1 MKTYIVNKI
10 LLTGFILLAA
20 CSARAADEKDLIAVL
35 RSDASVSAKCA
46 ACQQLRIYGSA
57 KSIPDL
63 AALLTEENLAHAA
76 RYALEGLP
84 YPEAGVALR
93 GALDKTTGLIKAG
106 VIDSLGWRRDMTS
119 VPLIVPLLSDANI
132 TIAATTASALGKIG
146 GGDAVTAL
154 IAARDNSNPEV
165 KTAILDAL
173 LLCAENHLSAG
184 KEDDAVSLY
193 RDLFQ
198 SKVPGPI
205 RIAAWRGWMLSDG
218 KQRRNQI
225 PKVLTGSDTHM
236 QLAAIKIIRELKDR
250 QLIALCLR
258 QWKSLPSPAQLAVLD
273 AHLQFGSEALPTVR
287 TASQS
292 PHPEVR
298 AAAWRALVD
307 LSDAS
312 LIPAV
317 VRVAA
322 HAESIEK
329 NAAREAL
336 TRMRGPNVRPALLSY
351 LKKAKSLEKA
361 ELLRTLGLRGDAAAT
376 SILLENAEVGED
388 IVKLAALDSLRNL
401 AVPETLEPLLK
412 IAAVSKTR
420 SQRTAALKALY
431 AVCRECPDIKLAS
444 RHIITAMQS
453 FSATELYNVLP
464 LLAQLATPEALAV
477 VQKATQDSDVQ
488 LSRESLRVL
497 TLWPNAT
504 PVQFLFDL
512 ARTSSNPTVQT
523 VALRGGITV
532 AGREP
537 DPSTRLAMLRKA
549 LTYSNRTEEKIM
561 VLSQLSRISTPE
573 SLNMAIEHLENPAL
587 VNEAGLAA
595 VSIAESL
602 AAGNPKLVDEAAR
615 KILENCKLQAVV
627 SRAWAL
633 RVKTPAS
640 GPFIRDWLVSE
651 LYRQP
656 GASGAVAIFNFEF
669 GPENPRNAVKW
680 YAAPVGDTM
689 HLAAYFP
696 GQTDCVAYLKA
707 EIVAPDAT
715 DAILLMGSDDGIKAW
730 LNGTVVHSNNID
742 RGQVVDQDIAP
753 IKLKQGV
760 NELLLKITQ
769 GGGGW
774 SACARIVG
782 TDNFPIEGLR
792 FTSQTDKAPPISAY
806 KPVPVSAPVLKEATL
821 PPRDSFRTLR
831 LSDQFYAEG
840 AYYGDFNRDGKPDL
854 VAGPFWFE
862 GPNFQRSHEYRTVK
876 TFDPKNYSDNFL
888 TFTGDFNGDK
898 WIDILCVPFPGS
910 EGYWYA
916 NPADK
921 AGHWQRYLAHSSIG
935 NESPVWGD
943 ITGDG
948 QAELI
953 FTIDGYL
960 GYAGPDPAKPDQP
973 WAFHAISTKDK
984 RYQKFTHG
992 AGFGDINDD
1001 RRKDVV
1007 EAVGWW
1013 EQPADIKADTP
1024 WTFHPFRF
1032 ADTAAQML
1040 VNDVDGDGLMDIITA
1055 WHCHH
1060 YGLVWW
1066 KQIKKT
1072 DGLTDW
1078 KQHVILSPSPDVSTT
1093 NFRVSQLHALKLID
1107 MNNDGLE
1114 DILTGKR
1121 FWAHGPTGDKE
1132 PDAPAVVFWLE
1143 LRRNGKGNVTFI
1155 PHLIDDD
1162 SGVGTQV
1169 AASDLNGDNRHDVI
1183 VANKKGIFLHL
1194 SGPAE

>member
-20 CSARAADEKDLIAVL
+20 CTARAADEKDLITVL

-63 AALLTEENLAHAA
+63 AALLTEENLSHAA

-84 YPEAGVALR
+84 YPEAGAALR
-93 GALDKTTGLIKAG
+93 SALNKTTGRIKAG
-106 VIDSLGWRRDMTS
+106 LIDSLGWRRDMAS
-119 VPLIVPLLSDANI
+119 VSLIVPLLSDANI
-132 TIAATTASALGKIG
+132 TLAATTASALGKIG
-146 GGDAVTAL
+146 SDDAVAAL
-154 IAARDNSNPEV
+154 IAARDNSHPEV

-173 LLCAENHLSAG
+173 LLCAENHLSSG
-184 KEDDAVSLY
+184 KKDNAVSLY
-193 RDLFQ
+193 RDLFK
-198 SKVPGPI
+198 SKVPGSI
-205 RIAAWRGWMLSDG
+205 RIAAWRGWMLSDSI
-218 KQRRNQI
+218 QRRNHI

-250 QLIALCLR
+250 QLIETCLQ
-258 QWKSLPSPAQLAVLD
+258 QWKSLPAPAQLAVLD

-292 PHPEVR
+292 SHLEVR
-298 AAAWRALVD
+298 AAAWRALGD

-317 VRVAA
+317 VRAAA

-336 TRMRGPNVRPALLSY
+336 IRMRGPNVRPALLNY
-351 LKKAKSLEKA
+351 LKKAKSSEKA
-361 ELLRTLGLRGDAAAT
+361 ELLRTLGQRGDAAAT
-376 SILLENAEVGED
+376 SILLKNAAVDED
-388 IVKLAALDSLRNL
+388 IVKLAALDSLRSL

-420 SQRTAALKALY
+420 SHRTAALKALY

-444 RHIITAMQS
+444 RQIITAIQS
-453 FSATELYNVLP
+453 FSETELYNVLP
-464 LLAQLATPEALAV
+464 LLAQLATPEALTV
-477 VQKATQDSDVQ
+477 VQKATQDNDVQ
-488 LSRESLRVL
+488 LARESLRVL
-497 TLWPNAT
+497 TLWPNSR

-532 AGREP
+532 AGRET
-537 DPSTRLAMLRKA
+537 DSSTRLVMLRKA

-561 VLSQLSRISTPE
+561 VLSQLGRISTPE
-573 SLNMAIEHLENPAL
+573 SLNMAIEHLKNPAL

-602 AAGNPKLVDEAAR
+602 AGGNPKLADEAAQ
-615 KILENCKLQAVV
+615 KILEYCKLQAVV

-633 RVKTPAS
+633 RIKTPAS

-651 LYRQP
+651 LYWQP
-656 GASGAVAIFNFEF
+656 GVTGAMAIFNVKF
-669 GPENPRNAVKW
+669 GPEKPRNAVKW

-707 EIVAPDAT
+707 EIIAPNAT

-753 IKLKQGV
+753 GKLKQGA

-782 TDNFPIEGLR
+782 ADNFPIEGLR
-792 FTSQTDKAPPISAY
+792 ITSQTDKAPPISAY
-806 KPVPVSAPVLKEATL
+806 KAAPVSTLVLKETTL

-840 AYYGDFNRDGKPDL
+840 AYYGDFNRDGKLDL

-862 GPNFQRSHEYRTVK
+862 GPNFQHRHEYRTVK
-876 TFDPKNYSDNFL
+876 TFDTKNYSDNFL

-898 WIDILCVPFPGS
+898 WIDILCVPFPGT
-910 EGYWYA
+910 EGYWYV
-916 NPADK
+916 NPAGKD
-921 AGHWQRYLAHSSIG
+921 GLWNRHLAHNSIG
-935 NESPVWGD
+935 NESPVWGN
-943 ITGDG
+943 IIGDDRP
-948 QAELI
+948 ELL
-953 FTIDGYL
+953 FTIDDYL
-960 GYAGPDPAKPDQP
+960 GYAGPDLAKPDQP
-973 WAFHAISTKDK
+973 WVFHAISTKDK

-992 AGFGDINDD
+992 VGFGDINGD
-1001 RRKDVV
+1001 RRTDVV

-1013 EQPADIKADTP
+1013 EQPADIKTYAP

-1040 VNDVDGDGLMDIITA
+1040 IYDVDGDGLADIITS

-1060 YGLVWW
+1060 YGMVWW
-1066 KQIKKT
+1066 KQIKMSDGKT
-1072 DGLTDW
+1072 DW
-1078 KQHVILSPSPDVSTT
+1078 QQHIILSPSPNVSTDD
-1093 NFRVSQLHALKLID
+1093 FRVSQLHALKLVD
-1107 MNNDGLE
+1107 MNGDGIK

-1132 PDAPAVVFWLE
+1132 PDAPAVVFWFE
-1143 LRRNGKGNVTFI
+1143 TKRDNKGIASFV
-1155 PHLIDDD
+1155 PHLIDDN

-1169 AASDLNGDNRHDVI
+1169 AAVDLNNDFRPDVI
-1183 VANKKGIFLHL
+1183 VANKKGIFVHL
-1194 SGPAE
+1194 SKK